1 MDSCGC
7 LYILSSS
14 RVEKNPNCGI
24 NGNVR
29 FREPWLCCNLMFLYV
44 ATFSYLGS
52 IFNFILRQHCA
63 YDLVR
68 FVYKDNFVKVKK
80 IML

>member
-14 RVEKNPNCGI
+14 RVVELKKKKPNCRI

-52 IFNFILRQHCA
+52 IFQFHIVTALC
-63 YDLVR
+63 L
-68 FVYKDNFVKVKK
+68 
-80 IML
+80 